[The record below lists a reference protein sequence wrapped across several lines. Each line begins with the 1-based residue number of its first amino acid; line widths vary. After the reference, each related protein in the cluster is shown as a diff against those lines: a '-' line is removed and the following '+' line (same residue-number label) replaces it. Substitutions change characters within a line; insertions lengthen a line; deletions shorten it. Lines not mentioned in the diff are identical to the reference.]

1 MYKRKINTQP
11 LTFALIL
18 LIVFSMIQVF
28 AYPLSP
34 PPSPYPTTYQS
45 TNIDIEFRVYPDR
58 TIELAGNYSFNYTSP
73 YMLITGPDTHSE
85 VRITKEG
92 ELFTLTT
99 NNLIMFHEEQKSQ
112 FPLNSTTLSIAQ
124 EYTGEIATT
133 SINGSIV
140 FPDSWAG
147 YPYSTYINFNLF
159 PYNSTDFTI
168 TGQYSDETYN
178 AVLTVQLI
186 PGLALSSIDMNIE
199 GNITHLLISDSIKV
213 FYNYTLPVP
222 GFTSINETVLRGTIL
237 NQTFFE
243 EMLYDATGGLLTC
256 QLYNVTLSPIDQ
268 NAAIIYVNIVLQG
281 NLIEILAKIYENI
294 VLQFFY
300 GGSYYIPPEMISVI
314 AHDLAN
320 ITIRSV
326 EEINF
331 ELWYISSARTFGF
344 AFDMSINLEKMR
356 SMIAQLMVDDFP
368 QEIQP
373 DIEEFLEVKYALTK
387 SYTETITYKDGRI
400 EYSGNYV
407 FEGNLNT
414 EIDRVKDLCME
425 LMIKSTPYPPPSRQI
440 AVLNETKIIDMSNF
454 RFKFDQEYYQNTQ
467 LVSLSFEGVKITPPI
482 DPINST
488 CFRLERFFNITYSP
502 YEIPRSND
510 RLKLTVKG
518 ETNGTH
524 TVIPVID
531 PTDPESVPNP
541 DAVLSGNTFV
551 WNNQSISKLR
561 RLIFRIYKGFA
572 LYIEKESVSP
582 NNPYI
587 INAINVANCEVIVSE
602 IQSNAIITVNNVTLP
617 EDVSPPPGTYKVL
630 GNYIRISS
638 ETGDISGNFTI
649 KIYYNPD
656 QLAELGIDVNSLK
669 IFYWNSTKNEWVPV
683 ETRINSEENYVWAI
697 VDHLSIWA
705 VMGQISQPFWT
716 ETWFLVVILSIV
728 IIVGILAT
736 LLVRKRRKTST
747 ET

>member
-1 MYKRKINTQP
+1 M
-11 LTFALIL
+11 
-18 LIVFSMIQVF
+18 
-28 AYPLSP
+28 
-34 PPSPYPTTYQS
+34 YQS
-45 TNIDIEFRVYPDR
+45 TNMDIEFKVYPDR
-58 TIELAGNYSFNYTSP
+58 TIELAGNYSFNHTSP
-73 YMLITGPDTHSE
+73 YMFITGPDTHSE

-99 NNLIMFHEEQKSQ
+99 NNIIMFHEEQKSQ
-112 FPLNSTTLSIAQ
+112 FPLNATILSITQ

-140 FPDSWAG
+140 FPDSWTG
-147 YPYSTYINFNLF
+147 YPYSMYINFNSF

-178 AVLTVQLI
+178 AALTVQLI
-186 PGLALSSIDMNIE
+186 PGLALSGIDMNIE
-199 GNITHLLISDSIKV
+199 GNSTHLLISDSIKV
-213 FYNYTLPVP
+213 FYNYTLPVS
-222 GFTSINETVLRGTIL
+222 GFTPINETVLRETIL

-243 EMLYDATGGLLTC
+243 EMLYDVTGGLLTC

-268 NAAIIYVNIVLQG
+268 NAAIVYVNIVLRG
-281 NLIEILAKIYENI
+281 NLIEILAKIYESI

-300 GGSYYIPPEMISVI
+300 GGPYYLPPIPSEMISVI

-320 ITIRSV
+320 ITIQSV
-326 EEINF
+326 EEIKF
-331 ELWYISSARTFGF
+331 ELLYISSARTFGF
-344 AFDMSINLEKMR
+344 AFDISINLEKMR
-356 SMIAQLMVDDFP
+356 SMTAQLMVDDFP
-368 QEIQP
+368 QEIRP
-373 DIEEFLEVKYALTK
+373 EIEEFLEVKYALAK
-387 SYTETITYKDGRI
+387 LYTETITYKDGRI

-407 FEGNLNT
+407 FEGDLNA
-414 EIDRVKDLCME
+414 EIDKVKDLCIE

-440 AVLNETKIIDMSNF
+440 EILNETKIIDMSNF
-454 RFKFDQEYYQNTQ
+454 KFKFDQEYDQNTQ
-467 LVSLSFEGVKITPPI
+467 LVFLSFEGVKIAPPI

-488 CFRLERFFNITYSP
+488 CFRLERFFNFTYDP

-524 TVIPVID
+524 TVIPIID
-531 PTDPESVPNP
+531 PKDPERVPNP
-541 DAVLSGNTFV
+541 DLVVSGNTFI
-551 WNNQSISKLR
+551 WNNQSISKVK
-561 RLIFRIYKGFA
+561 RLIFRIYSGFVQ
-572 LYIEKESVSP
+572 YIEMKSVSAD
-582 NNPYI
+582 NPYI
-587 INAINVANCEVIVSE
+587 INAINVANCEVLVTK
-602 IQSNAIITVNNVTLP
+602 IQSNAIITVNNITLP
-617 EDVSPPPGTYKVL
+617 ENVSPPPETYKVL
-630 GNYIRISS
+630 SNYIQISA
-638 ETGDISGNFTI
+638 EQDDISGNFTI
-649 KIYYNPD
+649 KIYYNPE
-656 QLAELGIDVNSLK
+656 QLAELGIDVSSLK

-683 ETRINSEENYVWAI
+683 ETHINSEENYVWAN

-716 ETWFLVVILSIV
+716 ETWFLIVILSIV